1 MPFAGIIKDKEHP
14 TTILKRTMADGKV
27 MVYVDD
33 KGGAERAEIL
43 APQGSIVIIK
53 DYETIPKLAKY
64 KRIVCYS
71 LDKDLKGTITIIQ
84 EGDEGMHPT
93 YKFYDGNQQIGLG
106 SGDIV
111 ASIAQKILGQD
122 VVDPRYAVG
131 ASVDDEVIET
141 INRML
146 PSKQTPSGTL

>member
-1 MPFAGIIKDKEHP
+1 MPFGGIIADKEHP
-14 TTILKRTMADGKV
+14 TTILKRTLADGKV

-43 APQGSIVIIK
+43 APQGTIVVIK

-71 LDKDLKGTITIIQ
+71 LDKDVKGTISIVQ
-84 EGDEGMHPT
+84 EGEIEMHPSF
-93 YKFYDGNQQIGLG
+93 KFYDGNQQIGNG

-111 ASIAQKILGQD
+111 ASLAQKILGED
-122 VVDPRYAVG
+122 VVDPRYAIG

-141 INRML
+141 IKRML
-146 PSKQTPSGTL
+146 PSKQTPVGTL

>member
-1 MPFAGIIKDKEHP
+1 MPFAGVIADKEHP
-14 TTILKRTMADGKV
+14 TTILKRTLADGKV

-33 KGGAERAEIL
+33 KEGAERAEIL
-43 APQGSIVIIK
+43 APQGTVVIIK

-71 LDKDLKGTITIIQ
+71 VDKDVKGTITIIQ
-84 EGDEGMHPT
+84 EGDAGMHPT

-106 SGDIV
+106 RGDIV
-111 ASIAQKILGQD
+111 ASIAQKVLGEG

-146 PSKQTPSGTL
+146 PPKQTPFETL